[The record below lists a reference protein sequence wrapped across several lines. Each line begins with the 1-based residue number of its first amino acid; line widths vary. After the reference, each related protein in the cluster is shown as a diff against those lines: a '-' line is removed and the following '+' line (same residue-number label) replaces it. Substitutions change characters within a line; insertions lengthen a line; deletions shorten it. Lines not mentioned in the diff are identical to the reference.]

1 MLCVFKYFIKLYWD
15 VTEKKNDYQDYI
27 ILWTVNAVYSVSD
40 IYTASLS
47 ACPFSNIHITSFY
60 SKGTSYNRT
69 SIAPI

>member
-40 IYTASLS
+40 IYPASL
-47 ACPFSNIHITSFY
+47 CPFSNIHITSFY

-69 SIAPI
+69 SIAPL